1 MLYGSWDIEH
11 NGQNFLWFLTIFAFL
26 PPYNRDKKLFEKIKN
41 QMPGDIIL
49 HMCTINENHMMNGS
63 WDMKRDRPNVSS
75 FWFIFYTFSPLPTQK
90 IKILK
95 NRKKSLRRHFMRN
108 HQNFR
113 DGEKANVPFPQ
124 PLKMSENQRLQGI
137 WKWNTR
143 VKCVKN

>member
-11 NGQNFLWFLTIFAFL
+11 NGQNFLWFLTNFAFL

-63 WDMKRDRPNVSS
+63 WDMKRDRPNVLS
-75 FWFIFYTFSPLPTQK
+75 FWLIFCTFSPLPTQK

-95 NRKKSLRRHFMRN
+95 NRKKVYVDISWEIIKTSEMEKKPMFHF
-108 HQNFR
+108 HS
-113 DGEKANVPFPQ
+113 P
-124 PLKMSENQRLQGI
+124 
-137 WKWNTR
+137 WKCQKTR
-143 VKCVKN
+143 GYRVYGNGTLA